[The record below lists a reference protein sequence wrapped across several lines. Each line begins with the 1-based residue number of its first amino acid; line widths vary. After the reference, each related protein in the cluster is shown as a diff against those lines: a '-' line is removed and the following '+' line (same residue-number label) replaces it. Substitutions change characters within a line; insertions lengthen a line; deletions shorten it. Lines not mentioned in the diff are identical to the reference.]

1 MRIAVFFITA
11 FIQLVVA
18 FLGFFI
24 LLIGLNGFS
33 ENQATASLIFYI
45 ALAFL
50 SALGLGAG
58 SSYTAKR
65 LIEKHSFGKFGASI
79 IAIIGFALLG
89 ALILFIGW
97 IAALSLAEIL
107 HKWK

>member
-1 MRIAVFFITA
+1 MRVVVFFITA

-24 LLIGLNGFS
+24 LLLGLNGFS

-50 SALGLGAG
+50 SALGLGSG
-58 SSYTAKR
+58 SAYTAKR
-65 LIEKHSFGKFGASI
+65 LIEKHSFGKFGASMI
-79 IAIIGFALLG
+79 SIIGFAIIG

-97 IAALSLAEIL
+97 IIALFLAEFLRI
-107 HKWK
+107 WK